1 MQKALILIG
10 ILITLG
16 GISGIIF
23 VTIPSISE
31 IASGARDI
39 LDEHVKQG
47 VFPMITAGGFIL
59 YFTTSVFIIL
69 TIAGIALSY
78 RGVTSAKK

>member
-31 IASGARDI
+31 IASGAQDI

-47 VFPMITAGGFIL
+47 VFSMITGGFIL